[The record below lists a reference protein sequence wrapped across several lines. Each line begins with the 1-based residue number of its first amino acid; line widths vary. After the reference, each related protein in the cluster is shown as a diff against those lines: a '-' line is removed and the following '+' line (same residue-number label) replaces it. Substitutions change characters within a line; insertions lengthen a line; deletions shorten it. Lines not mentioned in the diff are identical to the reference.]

1 MALGAHLIRFS
12 ECSINRC
19 LCYISHMTTTAKKVK
34 KAAPS
39 KKIAEQIRV
48 TQQVGVRE
56 LRQSASQI
64 LDQVKDGFTF
74 EITEHGV
81 PVARLTPITK
91 SLYEE
96 YIAAGLI
103 IPAEDPDW
111 RFTTPTF
118 KLKGKKTS
126 TEVLMEMRAEER
138 Y

>member
-1 MALGAHLIRFS
+1 M
-12 ECSINRC
+12 
-19 LCYISHMTTTAKKVK
+19 CYITHMTTEAKKTK
-34 KAAPS
+34 KVAPT
-39 KKIAEQIRV
+39 KKIVEKSLPAQK
-48 TQQVGVRE
+48 VGVRE

-64 LDQVKDGFTF
+64 LDQVKEGAVF

-81 PVARLTPITK
+81 PVARLIPITK

-103 IPAEDPDW
+103 IPAQNPIT
-111 RFTTPTF
+111 RFEMPTF

-126 TEVLMEMRAEER
+126 TELLMEIRAEAR

>member
-1 MALGAHLIRFS
+1 
-12 ECSINRC
+12 
-19 LCYISHMTTTAKKVK
+19 MTTTSK
-34 KAAPS
+34 KAKAPAGS
-39 KKIAEQIRV
+39 KRSDKSVQIK
-48 TQQVGVRE
+48 QSVGVRE
-56 LRQSASQI
+56 LRQSASKI
-64 LDQVKDGFTF
+64 LDQVKDGAVF

-81 PVARLTPITK
+81 PVARLVPITK

-103 IPAEDPDW
+103 IPAENPDW
-111 RFTTPTF
+111 RFEMQTI

>member
-1 MALGAHLIRFS
+1 
-12 ECSINRC
+12 
-19 LCYISHMTTTAKKVK
+19 MTT
-34 KAAPS
+34 S
-39 KKIAEQIRV
+39 KKTSAQSSS
-48 TQQVGVRE
+48 VGVRE

-64 LDQVKDGFTF
+64 LDQVKDGAVV

-81 PVARLTPITK
+81 PVARLVPITK

-103 IPAEDPDW
+103 IPAENP
-111 RFTTPTF
+111 TTQFNPPTF

-126 TEVLMEMRAEER
+126 TELLMEIRAEAK

>member
-1 MALGAHLIRFS
+1 
-12 ECSINRC
+12 
-19 LCYISHMTTTAKKVK
+19 MTTTAKKTK
-34 KAAPS
+34 KARESERGADS
-39 KKIAEQIRV
+39 TIN
-48 TQQVGVRE
+48 TQSVGVRE
-56 LRQSASQI
+56 LRQSASKI
-64 LDQVKDGFTF
+64 LDQVKDGVVF

-81 PVARLTPITK
+81 PVARLVPITK

-103 IPAEDPDW
+103 IPAENPITH
-111 RFTTPTF
+111 FEMPTF